1 MDENNSIVDSVIVTK
16 GAAKKKV
23 EKSFVVNIRQGTSK
37 KEILDLLREY
47 QLKNYKVTDVRVSTL
62 RPLDNSL
69 PYVLDIAFA
78 KSDIAI
84 SSSIIELPFLDR
96 LPLVHLFSFVSDFP
110 LTGVRISVLLTYQI

>member
-1 MDENNSIVDSVIVTK
+1 MDENNHTVDSVIVTK
-16 GAAKKKV
+16 GAAKKIV

-84 SSSIIELPFLDR
+84 SSCIIELPFLR
-96 LPLVHLFSFVSDFP
+96 PLASSTPIQLREKFSLDWSENSQF
-110 LTGVRISVLLTYQI
+110 Y